1 MYTKSE
7 FEDMM
12 NETFPQVKV
21 GNLEYGRGTV
31 LRAVDPAQ
39 FDIEYNDW
47 LQYLD
52 EVMEDRVN

>member
-1 MYTKSE
+1 MYTIDE

-12 NETFPQVKV
+12 NVTFPQIKV

-31 LRAVDPAQ
+31 LRKVDPVQ
-39 FDIEYNDW
+39 FDIEFNDW

-52 EVMEDRVN
+52 EAMEDRAN